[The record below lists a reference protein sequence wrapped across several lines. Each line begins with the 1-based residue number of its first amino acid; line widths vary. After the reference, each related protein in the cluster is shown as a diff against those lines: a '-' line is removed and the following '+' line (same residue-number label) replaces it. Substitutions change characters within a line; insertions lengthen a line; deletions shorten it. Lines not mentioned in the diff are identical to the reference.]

1 MKLKLYTVAAAATFL
16 SAMLLTTKT
25 YTHSTVPDPGRSGD
39 PLTNQTCAAGSG
51 CHGTTTLDGTSAIT
65 LQIGTILS
73 ILTPANASFVPV
85 ASTEYY
91 LSVGLT
97 ETAQKYGFE
106 LSALTANN
114 QQAGSFTVNNINVT
128 STTLNNIQYVSH
140 KNASAATKNSI
151 FKWTAPA
158 TISGPITFYIA
169 SNFANGDASENND
182 VIYKRAV
189 SINGGSVGIST
200 PNSLNSFTVF
210 PNPANEKI
218 TLSYNLLNSEYV
230 SAQIMNSEGKVVK
243 NLFAEN
249 QAIGIVEN
257 SFNIAELA
265 AGKYY
270 VHINAGGKSS
280 VKPLIKF

>member
-1 MKLKLYTVAAAATFL
+1 MKLKFYTVVAAATFL

-51 CHGTTTLDGTSAIT
+51 CHGSTTLDGTSAIT
-65 LQIGTILS
+65 LQIGTSQS
-73 ILTPANASFVPV
+73 ILNPANASFVPV

-97 ETAQKYGFE
+97 NTAQKYGFE
-106 LSALTANN
+106 LSALTASN
-114 QQAGSFTVNNINVT
+114 QQAGSFTVNNTNVT

-140 KNASAATKNSI
+140 KNASAAKAWI

-182 VIYKRAV
+182 VIYKRAI

-218 TLSYNLLNSEYV
+218 TLSYSLLNSEYV

-243 NLFAEN
+243 NLFAEK

>member
-65 LQIGTILS
+65 LKIGIDQSL
-73 ILTPANASFVPV
+73 LNPANASFVPV
-85 ASTEYY
+85 ASTEYI

-97 ETAQKYGFE
+97 GTAQKYGFE

-114 QQAGSFTVNNINVT
+114 QQAGSFTVNNTTVT

-140 KNASAATKNSI
+140 KNASATKNWI

-243 NLFAEN
+243 NLFAEK
-249 QAIGIVEN
+249 QTIGIVEN